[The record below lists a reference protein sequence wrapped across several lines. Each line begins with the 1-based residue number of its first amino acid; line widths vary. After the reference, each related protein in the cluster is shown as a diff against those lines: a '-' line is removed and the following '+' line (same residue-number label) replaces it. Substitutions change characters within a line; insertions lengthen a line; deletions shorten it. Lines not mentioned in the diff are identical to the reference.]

1 MKFVNKALLP
11 IAGLATVACIGFVI
25 ANSNIA
31 LIISVAVVAL
41 IAVLIVKLIVSY
53 VQKDLL

>member
-11 IAGLATVACIGFVI
+11 IAGPATVACIGFVI
-25 ANSNIA
+25 VNSNIA

-41 IAVLIVKLIVSY
+41 IALLIVKPIVSY